1 MKGLPVEVGI
11 NYHRVFSVD
20 VTKSIADLVVWFRV
34 SWYDPRLTWNPDDYG
49 GVEKVWFWVGDG
61 SGEHKSEIWS
71 PDIELWNQ
79 DTSLKSLTS
88 THPIVT
94 YDGKVYW
101 SRPGHL
107 RPVCN
112 FEGLSLFPFDTL
124 SCMIEIGSWVYSGKY
139 LRPTLMDETGYTIG
153 GSMTAGER
161 YTEYKM
167 RNVSAKVHVYPPFP
181 VAPEPWPVIQHTVLF
196 SRAWK
201 PYIRGYLILQVIL
214 NLTAM
219 ACFWLPPHC
228 GERISLGIT
237 ALLAAVASD
246 LVVSEKLPSAS
257 ELTWVSTFSL
267 VSLFFGA
274 FVLFESAMVIYFYY
288 LTEDTLI
295 PGWAIWIVTKMRS
308 FIKRMKFER
317 EMNNSRQKFYLR
329 GKEDSVVGREIVSS
343 SATGEKTNQFTS
355 ERSVHGLSDP
365 VTMQESDDMGLEEA
379 FKENCASFTRCD
391 EENREDSMTD
401 RHVNFTNSIQ
411 SKSCLQES
419 FTDNDQLVDVPN
431 LDETPV
437 PVVRSLSM
445 RRGAIMPRLKSLE
458 LTAFKQELTGSTRAG
473 IKCALGRDADDFKS
487 PKEVQNNIRWQ
498 GVADKLDEICRVVV
512 PLSYAI
518 ALGILIS
525 PIQVNIVQNK
535 MF

>member
-1 MKGLPVEVGI
+1 
-11 NYHRVFSVD
+11 
-20 VTKSIADLVVWFRV
+20 
-34 SWYDPRLTWNPDDYG
+34 
-49 GVEKVWFWVGDG
+49 
-61 SGEHKSEIWS
+61 
-71 PDIELWNQ
+71 
-79 DTSLKSLTS
+79 
-88 THPIVT
+88 
-94 YDGKVYW
+94 
-101 SRPGHL
+101 
-107 RPVCN
+107 
-112 FEGLSLFPFDTL
+112 
-124 SCMIEIGSWVYSGKY
+124 
-139 LRPTLMDETGYTIG
+139 MDETGYTIG

-458 LTAFKQELTGSTRAG
+458 LTAFKQELTGSTRA
-473 IKCALGRDADDFKS
+473 
-487 PKEVQNNIRWQ
+487 
-498 GVADKLDEICRVVV
+498 
-512 PLSYAI
+512 
-518 ALGILIS
+518 
-525 PIQVNIVQNK
+525 
-535 MF
+535 